1 MADRPT
7 DNQTLSGETTEAP
20 DVAALQAENASLQD
34 RLLRAL
40 ADAETVRR
48 RADRAAQDAR
58 SFAVTDLSREL
69 LTVVDNLRRAIEAA
83 EDQSGDTAG
92 AASLVEGIRAI
103 ERSLMTSLDR
113 VGVRR
118 IEARDT
124 PFDPSRHEAIME
136 VDDPGRAP
144 GSVVDV
150 MEEGYTIHDRLLR
163 PARVSVTRNRPA
175 TAAAQGSSAP
185 EGAATPTPTEA
196 SDAAG
201 PGNAR

>member
-1 MADRPT
+1 MADRST
-7 DNQTLSGETTEAP
+7 DDNTMSDETTEAP

-40 ADAETVRR
+40 ADAENVRR

-58 SFAVTDLSREL
+58 NFAVADLSREL
-69 LTVVDNLRRAIEAA
+69 LTVVDNLRRALKAA
-83 EDQSGDTAG
+83 EDQSGDSTAT
-92 AASLVEGIRAI
+92 ASLVAGISAI
-103 ERSLMTSLDR
+103 ERSLMAMLER

-124 PFDPSRHEAIME
+124 PFDPSRHEAMME
-136 VDDPGRAP
+136 VDDQGRAP

-163 PARVSVTRNRPA
+163 PARVSVTRSRPA
-175 TAAAQGSSAP
+175 TAAADGSASP
-185 EGAATPTPTEA
+185 DNRSDSYATREE
-196 SDAAG
+196 
-201 PGNAR
+201 

>member
-7 DNQTLSGETTEAP
+7 DSPTPSDETTEAP
-20 DVAALQAENASLQD
+20 DIAVLQAENASLQD

-58 SFAVTDLSREL
+58 NFAVADLSREL
-69 LTVVDNLRRAIEAA
+69 LTVVDNLRRAIAAA
-83 EDQSGDTAG
+83 EDPAVDSAG
-92 AASLVEGIRAI
+92 SAPLLQGIKAI
-103 ERSLMTSLDR
+103 ERSLMTMLER
-113 VGVRR
+113 FGVRE
-118 IEARDT
+118 IEARGT
-124 PFDPSRHEAIME
+124 PFDPLRHEAIME

-163 PARVSVTRNRPA
+163 PAKVSVTRSRQASAVDELARPEDRR
-175 TAAAQGSSAP
+175 GSSANRG
-185 EGAATPTPTEA
+185 E
-196 SDAAG
+196 
-201 PGNAR
+201 